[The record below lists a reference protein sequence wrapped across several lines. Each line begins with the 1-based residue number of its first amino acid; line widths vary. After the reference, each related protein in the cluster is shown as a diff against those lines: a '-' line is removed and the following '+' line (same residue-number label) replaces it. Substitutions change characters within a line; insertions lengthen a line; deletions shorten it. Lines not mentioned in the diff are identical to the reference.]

1 MIHHGSHSKPIFVRL
16 SSDPVLPIR
25 GLPTSCGINNCVSIR
40 IAGPIT
46 ERTTRYKENEENETT
61 TTTEQSGERGK
72 GGGRMKKR
80 IRGMTS
86 ASRGEKER
94 KRGWDVDAVEREW
107 QNGASEKR
115 ASHRRCGARRHGEK
129 RRRTKKAVGRFAR
142 VATLS
147 CERREETGYMTM
159 KREKRST
166 GRSVE

>member
-1 MIHHGSHSKPIFVRL
+1 
-16 SSDPVLPIR
+16 
-25 GLPTSCGINNCVSIR
+25 
-40 IAGPIT
+40 
-46 ERTTRYKENEENETT
+46 
-61 TTTEQSGERGK
+61 
-72 GGGRMKKR
+72 MKKR

-166 GRSVE
+166 GRPVGRMNERRREAQVRRRASGRIEKEVNGGLADGEEREREREINVSGEERERGRESRLGMSRGTVTETKRGESR